1 MPLCPC
7 LSQQSWSQAVDDC
20 VPPQTCQTN
29 GALEFPLSMYTEN
42 YKCCN
47 FKIFL
52 IFVFLSLSIKHGLSS
67 YDFEKKWIFV
77 DNIKSPL
84 VKKKYVQP
92 FGCRHLKRGLVM
104 SEVWYMRWSEEF
116 LSFSDIINVLC
127 GSVLSG
133 FGTHTHTKN
142 LISQRQARECCS
154 EHSGQR
160 ILEVISNITAP
171 PHLGIIPL
179 FHS

>member
-1 MPLCPC
+1 
-7 LSQQSWSQAVDDC
+7 
-20 VPPQTCQTN
+20 
-29 GALEFPLSMYTEN
+29 MYTEN
-42 YKCCN
+42 YKWCN

-52 IFVFLSLSIKHGLSS
+52 IFVFLSLSIKHSLSS

-77 DNIKSPL
+77 DKIKSPL
-84 VKKKYVQP
+84 VKKKICAAIWMPTPKARAGDVRSVIY
-92 FGCRHLKRGLVM
+92 R
-104 SEVWYMRWSEEF
+104 RWSEEF

-133 FGTHTHTKN
+133 FGTRTHTKN

-160 ILEVISNITAP
+160 IFR
-171 PHLGIIPL
+171 GY
-179 FHS
+179 F